1 MLPGWAAGRLPLRGG
16 NWWNGGNAGL
26 AALNLL
32 DPRGNRNW
40 SVGARPA
47 SRTARC
53 AVATATRLC
62 LPHEGPPIL
71 GQVPKTV
78 TAGPG

>member
-1 MLPGWAAGRLPLRGG
+1 MLPGWAAGRLPIRGG

-32 DPRGNRNW
+32 NPRGNRNW

-62 LPHEGPPIL
+62 FRAKGHPSLAKCQKP
-71 GQVPKTV
+71 
-78 TAGPG
+78 